1 MAFLA
6 PCHDEPNA
14 ELVNLFVQHKM
25 SSNCTPAKYVADRG
39 REFCIKFADAACK
52 AVAVIHAKSTAY
64 HPTGSPKE

>member
-1 MAFLA
+1 
-6 PCHDEPNA
+6 
-14 ELVNLFVQHKM
+14 M

-39 REFCIKFADAACK
+39 REFCIKFADAVCK